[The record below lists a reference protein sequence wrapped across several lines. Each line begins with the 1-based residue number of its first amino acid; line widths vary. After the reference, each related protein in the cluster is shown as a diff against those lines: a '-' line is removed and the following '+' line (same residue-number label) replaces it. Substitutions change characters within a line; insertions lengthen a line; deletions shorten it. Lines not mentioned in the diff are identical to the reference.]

1 MKNHARKIIQ
11 ILTVVFILFAGFFL
25 ASCAAKDD
33 SKSFM
38 TAMTSVDGF
47 IKNGDVNEA
56 LKLLKKS
63 EKQAFSSYARL
74 GVYKRYVQLGEEKLA
89 KKTIEKAYKK
99 LPENPEIQAVYGNYL
114 LKNGRNGEALKV
126 TEKLAGTK
134 YGAIHSEAMLKNLLD
149 GNSENLKTA
158 ESPLF
163 EKEISSSYFDI
174 YSETGDSRWLRNC
187 ALIYLMA
194 GDYKMA
200 SSLQPENL
208 LDSDDALFWG
218 FVQYDSGNYDIA
230 VRNLGNVKSDLN
242 SGMAASL
249 ASDAYAMLDDF
260 DSAEEIRRN
269 YMERAKKFVK
279 ISPSLSVNSALYAY
293 NHEDYSRANE
303 LLTNAVFD
311 YPDYVPGL
319 LTYGKFAWLDSQPK
333 EMTDLERALWKT
345 PLRTMKMQKYD
356 ERPKFN
362 LTDALSRMQEE
373 LEKQEKL
380 GNSKSDFDD
389 LIVEQL
395 NLEMKKNEEIPLAQK
410 TAMIWNALEKN
421 SLGTNLYPP
430 HLVQFCAQ
438 KLLSYGLT
446 EDARN
451 LFTNFVIEKF
461 NLDAE
466 QQKKNGNGEEI
477 KTDIFGGEKV
487 VKTGVVSNEI
497 ARLAFGDK
505 AAQVADKMEIW
516 EVEFAAYFALL
527 DGNITAAK
535 RLYEYVNFETGGA
548 KTANASGEYIS
559 VSPLCASSSS
569 ANLAMIYS
577 SQGEKSKALNLYT
590 LAAGKT
596 NSKKTKSKL
605 LYRIASIQIGMGRKD
620 DARNSAAY
628 AVNLDPSNADAR
640 LLLNQNKD

>member
-1 MKNHARKIIQ
+1 MKKILETI
-11 ILTVVFILFAGFFL
+11 ILTLFAGFWL
-25 ASCAAKDD
+25 GSCVVKGD
-33 SKSFM
+33 SKNFM
-38 TAMTSVDGF
+38 SSMASVDIF
-47 IKNGDVNEA
+47 IKNGEVNDA

-74 GVYKRYVQLGEEKLA
+74 GIYKRYLQLGEDKLA
-89 KKTIEKAYKK
+89 LKTLEKAFKK
-99 LPENPEIQAVYGNYL
+99 LPENPEIQTVYGNYL
-114 LKNGRNGEALKV
+114 LKNGKISDALKI
-126 TEKLAGTK
+126 TEKLSGTK
-134 YGAIHSEAMLKNLLD
+134 YGSVHAEAMLKTLLE
-149 GNSENLKTA
+149 GNPENLKTA

-163 EKEISSSYFDI
+163 EKKISSDYYDI
-174 YSETGDSRWLRNC
+174 YAETGDSRWLRNC

-208 LDSDDALFWG
+208 LDSDDSLFWG

-230 VRNLGNVKSDLN
+230 VRNLGNVKSDLLA
-242 SGMAASL
+242 GTAATL

-260 DSAEEIRRN
+260 DSAEDVRRN
-269 YMERAKKFVK
+269 YMKRAKKFVK
-279 ISPSLSVNSALYAY
+279 ISPSLSVNSALWAFK
-293 NHEDYSRANE
+293 HEDYPRAYE
-303 LLTNAVFD
+303 LLTDAVFD

-333 EMTDLERALWKT
+333 EMTNLERALWKT

-362 LTDALSRMQEE
+362 LTDALLRMQEE

-380 GNSKSDFDD
+380 GNPKSDFDD

-395 NLEMKKNEEIPLAQK
+395 NLEMKKNEEIPFAQK

-466 QQKKNGNGEEI
+466 QQKKNGSGEEI

-505 AAQVADKMEIW
+505 AAQFADKMEIW

-577 SQGEKSKALNLYT
+577 SQGEKAKSLKLYT

-605 LYRIASIQIGMGRKD
+605 LYRIANIQIGMGRKD

-640 LLLNQNKD
+640 LLLNQNN